1 MKWFPKISAP
11 AEFMPQLTNELYRR
25 NGIALGFGA
34 GIALAV
40 FMELLMEHGWH
51 WEYELWFAGQ
61 MIVAGGRI
69 GLAKMYASA
78 ATKALAWR
86 FWLRWYAFGLILSV
100 VLWDILILFF
110 SVSWHPA
117 FQVFVILVLAGVAA
131 GGSIS
136 NTSHLP
142 SAMGFVSLLML
153 PLAARLFY
161 TGIDTYII
169 LGGLVLWY
177 GLGLILLANLGQ
189 RALLHGLRQSQQLEG
204 AIRQLQEER
213 THLLNLATTDFLTD
227 LPNRRALD
235 DALEA
240 GIARARRNERVL
252 AVGIIDLD
260 DFKPVNDRYGHEA
273 GDELLKVLARRMR
286 EALRRHDFLAR
297 LGGDEFVILM
307 ETDRNRIEGL
317 ELALNRLH
325 EAITQPIDLNEGR
338 QAQIDASLGLALFPL
353 SSAQTQGEL
362 LHLADQ
368 ALYTAKKDK
377 LRRNHWWALA
387 ETEQPVFPYPADSD
401 AETPLSG
408 IIYGEAAARRLQPL
422 YACIEVK
429 KSLLEAELYR
439 AIEEDSWIGSA
450 LIPGLTATDR
460 VVLRKKLGDHALTL
474 LKPELKQAEHRQMA
488 LAHGRILAVTGVEQ
502 DVLMRLYEVFM
513 EAIRRLD
520 ERESLHSHLA
530 LPVLGERWMQEAR
543 WQVEAAESIEV
554 ERDTVLQTLEDL
566 AWRAFGY
573 TELIETAVE
582 SLCQIDGLD
591 AATLARPDETGAL
604 QYESMAG
611 EAFLR
616 YLEEVKAKRTP
627 MISVNSAS
635 LYGQG
640 PTSRAWRTAQIQTGS
655 NYLAD
660 PTLAPWRDIT
670 QHLGVRSMAAVPLLV
685 SGRVRNILS
694 LYLRYPGGLASP
706 GQLRFLGHIQRLL
719 SLGIAR
725 FSEGGEPPLKALA
738 ERRHFRHLLRNGG
751 LCMVYQ
757 PIIHLDTGKLAKI
770 EALAR
775 LRTDRVWVTPA
786 QFLPVFDANDLYD
799 LYARGLHQALATLTG
814 LSAQSVDS
822 GLSFNLPAPGLADSR
837 YLEATR
843 QALAE
848 FPLGTQRLS
857 LEVLETEVLELAPQS
872 LAGLFKPWRELGV
885 QFAEDDLGS
894 GNSSLTRLRHIPFD
908 VVKIDQGLVR
918 DAARDPVRVLGFVR
932 ELTRLAHEL
941 GHQVV
946 VEGLEND
953 GLIEAAAVLGADFGQ
968 GYGIARPMPAEA
980 LPKWIQ
986 THLPIIM
993 PTREIHTPLGALAAF
1008 RRWETRW
1015 SGLEEYLDII
1025 DEQLLAPVYLQGF
1038 ARARA
1043 NNLPDLGSLLAQL
1056 RQTLHECKDFR
1067 HPDYRRIRGEFIAL
1081 LSAEIKTGV
1090 VENNE

>member
-1 MKWFPKISAP
+1 
-11 AEFMPQLTNELYRR
+11 
-25 NGIALGFGA
+25 
-34 GIALAV
+34 
-40 FMELLMEHGWH
+40 
-51 WEYELWFAGQ
+51 
-61 MIVAGGRI
+61 
-69 GLAKMYASA
+69 MYASA

-86 FWLRWYAFGLILSV
+86 FWLYWYAFGLTLSA

-110 SVSWHPA
+110 SVNWHPA
-117 FQVFVILVLAGVAA
+117 FQVFVILVLVGIAA

-161 TGIDTYII
+161 TEINTYIL
-169 LGGLVLWY
+169 LGGLALWY
-177 GLGLILLANLGQ
+177 GLGLILLAHLGQ
-189 RALLHGLRQSQQLEG
+189 RTLLHGLRRQSRQLED

-213 THLLNLATTDFLTD
+213 AHLLNLATTDFLTG

-235 DALEA
+235 DVLEA

-273 GDELLKVLARRMR
+273 GDELLKVLAGRMR

-307 ETDRNRIEGL
+307 ETDRNCIEGL
-317 ELALNRLH
+317 EPALNRLH
-325 EAITQPIDLNEGR
+325 EVITQPIDLNEGR

-368 ALYTAKKDK
+368 ALYVAKGDK

-387 ETEQPVFPYPADSD
+387 ETEQPVFLHPADSD
-401 AETPLSG
+401 TESPWSG
-408 IIYGEAAARRLQPL
+408 TIYGEAAARRLQPL
-422 YACIEVK
+422 YACIEAQR
-429 KSLLEAELYR
+429 SLLEAELYH
-439 AIEEDSWIGSA
+439 AIEEDPWIGSA

-460 VVLRKKLGDHALTL
+460 VVLRKKLGDYALTL
-474 LKPELKQAEHRQMA
+474 LKPDLEQVEHQQMA
-488 LAHGRILAVTGVEQ
+488 LVHGRILAATGVEQ
-502 DVLMRLYEVFM
+502 DALMCLYAVFM
-513 EAIRRLD
+513 EAIRRLGK
-520 ERESLHSHLA
+520 REPLHTYLA
-530 LPVLGERWMQEAR
+530 LPVADERWMQEAN
-543 WQVEAAESIEV
+543 WQAEAAEGVEV
-554 ERDTVLQTLEDL
+554 ERDAVLQVLEDL
-566 AWRAFGY
+566 AWRASSY

-582 SLCQIDGLD
+582 SLCQIEGLD
-591 AATLARPDETGAL
+591 VATLARPDETGAL

-616 YLEEVKAKRTP
+616 YLEEVKAKRAP
-627 MISVNSAS
+627 MIDVNSTS

-640 PTSRAWRTAQIQTGS
+640 PTSRAWHTAQIQTGN

-670 QHLGVRSMAAVPLLV
+670 QRLGVRSTAAVPLLV
-685 SGRVRNILS
+685 GGRVRNILS

-706 GQLRFLGHIQRLL
+706 GQLRFLGHVQRLL

-725 FSEGGEPPLKALA
+725 FSEGSEPPLKALA

-775 LRTDRVWVTPA
+775 LRMGKVWITPA
-786 QFLPVFDANDLYD
+786 QFLPVFDADDLYD
-799 LYARGLHQALATLTG
+799 LYARGLHQALTTLTG
-814 LSAQSVDS
+814 LSVRHIDS

-837 YLEATR
+837 YLEVTR

-848 FPLGTQRLS
+848 FPLGARHLS
-857 LEVLETEVLELAPQS
+857 LEVMETEALELTPQS
-872 LAGLFKPWRELGV
+872 LAGLFEPWRELGV

-894 GNSSLTRLRHIPFD
+894 GHSSLTRLRHIPFD

-953 GLIEAAAVLGADFGQ
+953 SLIEAAAVLGADFGQ

-980 LPKWIQ
+980 LPQWAQ
-986 THLPIIM
+986 THLPMIM
-993 PTREIHTPLGALAAF
+993 PTREIQTPLGALAAF
-1008 RRWETRW
+1008 RRWEARW
-1015 SGLEEYLDII
+1015 SGLEEHLDII
-1025 DEQLLAPVYLQGF
+1025 DEQLFVPVYLQGF
-1038 ARARA
+1038 AWAHA
-1043 NNLPDLGSLLAQL
+1043 NDLPDLGSLLTQL
-1056 RQTLHECKDFR
+1056 RQTLREYKNFH
-1067 HPDYRRIRGEFIAL
+1067 HPDYRRIRGKFIAL
-1081 LSAEIKTGV
+1081 LLTEIKIQV
-1090 VENNE
+1090 MENNE